1 MVSQLVQQDDV
12 VSIWWQIVEVMADF
26 TYGQP
31 WTPGHRLQL
40 LLKSQ
45 LHKSFKSQR
54 RCRKSRFRWSE
65 SDMKPHE
72 TTIQNVETGECWMS
86 NIFSFGFFSFI
97 LLFECWNLCYFSLP
111 FFGASFAF
119 QDGECVVCLD
129 RHISTCLRPCGHIA
143 MCSQCLYLT
152 GTSQRTDSLLT
163 SDMERQ
169 TLYFSTHLAVQRN
182 RKE

>member
-1 MVSQLVQQDDV
+1 MVSQLVQQDGV
-12 VSIWWQIVEVMADF
+12 VSIWWQIFEVMADF

-45 LHKSFKSQR
+45 LHKCFKSQR

-65 SDMKPHE
+65 SNMKPHE
-72 TTIQNVETGECWMS
+72 TTTKRWNRWMLNVPIMQPFLFFDF
-86 NIFSFGFFSFI
+86 IFR
-97 LLFECWNLCYFSLP
+97 FSLHS
-111 FFGASFAF
+111 ASCAL

-152 GTSQRTDSLLT
+152 GTSQRTDSLNCKWHGETDALLQHP
-163 SDMERQ
+163 SHNAKEYKEKME
-169 TLYFSTHLAVQRN
+169 
-182 RKE
+182 K